1 MKAGKVPSSD
11 LISPDRKVTENKT
24 IIRLCHGD
32 TSQVWVETEDEDRFL
47 TTVEAAAHACKVYG
61 KMAEVGKQLRTL
73 LRKLADWIKNHD
85 DVREAYLTPRDS
97 GMLFLIV
104 RKSKKFDSAFED
116 ALSDLD
122 VEIAN
127 DEAFALIRLSV
138 LALPDTSEES
148 IRSFLPAFRSE
159 VPDAQ

>member
-1 MKAGKVPSSD
+1 MQ
-11 LISPDRKVTENKT
+11 KVTEDKT

-47 TTVEAAAHACKVYG
+47 MTVEAAAHACKVYG
-61 KMAEVGKQLRTL
+61 KIAEVGKQLRAL
-73 LRKLADWIKNHD
+73 LRKLQEWIKSHD
-85 DVREAYLTPRDS
+85 DVREAYITPRDS
-97 GMLFLIV
+97 SLLFLIV
-104 RKSKKFDSAFED
+104 RKTKKFDAEFED

-122 VEIAN
+122 VAIAN
-127 DEAFALIRLSV
+127 DEAFDLIRLSV

-148 IRSFLPAFRSE
+148 VRSFLPVVRSE